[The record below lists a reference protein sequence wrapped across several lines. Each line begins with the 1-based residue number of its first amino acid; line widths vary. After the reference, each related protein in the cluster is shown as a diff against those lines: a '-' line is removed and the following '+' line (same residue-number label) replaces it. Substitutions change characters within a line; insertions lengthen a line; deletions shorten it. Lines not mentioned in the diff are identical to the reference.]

1 MRLLLQNPAAV
12 ASLCFLL
19 LILLLAVFAP
29 AIAPFDPNFVN
40 PADRLDPPSSK
51 YWFGTDDLGRDVF
64 SRVIYG
70 ARVSLLVG
78 VTVMV
83 GATVLGSLI
92 GLVAGYYPR
101 LDTLF
106 MRVMDGLEAF
116 PSILLALTI
125 MATLGPATENV
136 IVALSVVYTPNI
148 ARLVRGTTLMNR
160 QQTYV
165 ESARAIGMRDFP
177 IMRRYIF
184 ANSLSP
190 LIVQG
195 DVRRR
200 VRDPHRGIALLPR
213 RRRASQD
220 SDVGQHRERRPTQAA
235 TGLVDLGLR
244 RLLPLRHGARHQS
257 DRRRLARRARPA
269 VAEAIG
275 AATSAAGRA
284 SGPGSNFLNFLNFLG
299 TRNSRKFAPVRS
311 LEAGAVCDCGSEAV
325 ARDFSAD
332 A

>member
-1 MRLLLQNPAAV
+1 MAATEARGVTRGLASTPARRWRLSSITPASRFYWVRLMIENPAALLSFAFLV
-12 ASLCFLL
+12 AIALM
-19 LILLLAVFAP
+19 AVLAP
-29 AIAPFDPNFVN
+29 AIAPFEPNFVN
-40 PADRLDPPSSK
+40 PADRLEPPSSK
-51 YWFGTDDLGRDVF
+51 YWFGSDDLGRDVF

-78 VTVMV
+78 ITVTV
-83 GATVLGSLI
+83 GATVIGSLI

-116 PSILLALTI
+116 PSILLALVI

-136 IVALSVVYTPNI
+136 IVALTVVYTPNI

-195 DVRRR
+195 TFV
-200 VRDPHRGIALLPR
+200 VAFAILSEASLSFLGAGVPPR
-213 RRRASQD
+213 TPTWGSIV
-220 SDVGQHRERRPTQAA
+220 SSGQPRLQQAWWISVFAGTFLFA
-235 TGLVDLGLR
+235 TVLATNLIGDGLR
-244 RLLPLRHGARHQS
+244 DALDPR
-257 DRRRLARRARPA
+257 
-269 VAEAIG
+269 
-275 AATSAAGRA
+275 
-284 SGPGSNFLNFLNFLG
+284 
-299 TRNSRKFAPVRS
+299 SRKR
-311 LEAGAVCDCGSEAV
+311 
-325 ARDFSAD
+325 
-332 A
+332 